1 MNKNF
6 IKIILND
13 GVVTVATQ
21 TFNLFLIW
29 YFAVKLHR
37 QDMVAL
43 LGMLQIIEI
52 GGGPIGGAV
61 ADMVNPA
68 KILKWVSL
76 IRICV
81 TGILLFSLFQTRI
94 NGIILL
100 LLIFS
105 TLNSLISVFY
115 SSAVEVSTYKF
126 AKNEGERVKNNAGFS
141 AVSGISSILSGS
153 LLAVMITYL
162 DLKSS
167 TILIIFLIILSAIGI
182 LNISTAKNVIPDV
195 INNSDVNFKFNE
207 AVSSTFK
214 GLRNI
219 LHEPIIQTVI
229 PYALIMN
236 FLYWTFWYIQPLYLN
251 YKIPNIKYA
260 FSLQQIVI
268 SVASVI
274 ATLVIQRKHTL
285 VMNYKGH
292 YRLLLLIQSGALFL
306 LSLLYAFINS
316 EKILITGL
324 ICFWA
329 LYSLFNSFTGII
341 LITLLQE
348 KIDNKILGTTLG
360 TIFTLLMVTA
370 PLAAIAS
377 KTVPVKSIS
386 LIILTGLMVVS
397 LLYSLTDKRFLE
409 VLHDD

>member
-6 IKIILND
+6 LKIIIND

-43 LGMLQIIEI
+43 LGTLQIIGI
-52 GGGPIGGAV
+52 VGGPVGGAV

-76 IRICV
+76 IRIFV
-81 TGILLFSLFQTRI
+81 TSILFFSLFQTHT
-94 NGIILL
+94 NIIIWL

-115 SSAVEVSTYKF
+115 ASAVEVSTYKF
-126 AKNEGERVKNNAGFS
+126 AKNESERVKNNAGFS
-141 AVSGISSILSGS
+141 AVSEISSILSGS
-153 LLAVMITYL
+153 LLAIMITYL

-167 TILIIFLIILSAIGI
+167 TILIIFLIILSVIGI
-182 LNISTAKNVIPDV
+182 LNISTAKNIIPDV

-274 ATLVIQRKHTL
+274 ATIVIQRKHTL

-377 KTVPVKSIS
+377 KTVPIKSIS

-397 LLYSLTDKRFLE
+397 LLYALTDKRFLE

>member
-6 IKIILND
+6 LKIIIND

-43 LGMLQIIEI
+43 LGTLQIIGI
-52 GGGPIGGAV
+52 VGGPVGGAV

-76 IRICV
+76 IRIFV
-81 TGILLFSLFQTRI
+81 TSILFFSLFQTHT
-94 NGIILL
+94 NIIIWL

-115 SSAVEVSTYKF
+115 ASAVEVSTYKF
-126 AKNEGERVKNNAGFS
+126 AKNESERVKNNAGFS
-141 AVSGISSILSGS
+141 AVSEISSILSGS
-153 LLAVMITYL
+153 LLAIMITYL

-167 TILIIFLIILSAIGI
+167 TILIIFLIILSVIGI
-182 LNISTAKNVIPDV
+182 LNISTAKNIIPDV

-377 KTVPVKSIS
+377 KTVPIKSIS

-397 LLYSLTDKRFLE
+397 LLYALTDKRFLE

>member
-6 IKIILND
+6 LKIIIND

-43 LGMLQIIEI
+43 LGTLQIIGI
-52 GGGPIGGAV
+52 VGGPVGGAV

-76 IRICV
+76 IRIFV
-81 TGILLFSLFQTRI
+81 TSILFFSLFQTHT
-94 NGIILL
+94 NIIIWL

-115 SSAVEVSTYKF
+115 ASAVEVSTYKF
-126 AKNEGERVKNNAGFS
+126 AKNESERVKNNAGFS
-141 AVSGISSILSGS
+141 AVSEISSILSGS
-153 LLAVMITYL
+153 LLAIMITYL

-167 TILIIFLIILSAIGI
+167 TILIIFLIILSVIGI
-182 LNISTAKNVIPDV
+182 LNISTAKNIIPDV

-274 ATLVIQRKHTL
+274 ATIVIQRKHTL

-324 ICFWA
+324 ICFWT

-377 KTVPVKSIS
+377 KTVPIKSIS

-397 LLYSLTDKRFLE
+397 LLYALTDKRFLE

>member
-6 IKIILND
+6 LKIIIND

-43 LGMLQIIEI
+43 LGTLQIIGI
-52 GGGPIGGAV
+52 VGGPVGGAV

-76 IRICV
+76 IRIFV
-81 TGILLFSLFQTRI
+81 TSILFFSLFQTHT
-94 NGIILL
+94 NIIIWL

-115 SSAVEVSTYKF
+115 ASAVEVSTYKF
-126 AKNEGERVKNNAGFS
+126 AKNESERVKNNAGFS
-141 AVSGISSILSGS
+141 AVSEISSILSGS
-153 LLAVMITYL
+153 LLAIMITYL

-167 TILIIFLIILSAIGI
+167 TILIIFLIILSVIGI
-182 LNISTAKNVIPDV
+182 LNISTAKNIIPDV

-207 AVSSTFK
+207 AASSTFK

-274 ATLVIQRKHTL
+274 ATIVIQRKHTL

-377 KTVPVKSIS
+377 KTVPIKSIS

-397 LLYSLTDKRFLE
+397 LLYALTDKRFLE

>member
-1 MNKNF
+1 
-6 IKIILND
+6 
-13 GVVTVATQ
+13 
-21 TFNLFLIW
+21 
-29 YFAVKLHR
+29 
-37 QDMVAL
+37 
-43 LGMLQIIEI
+43 
-52 GGGPIGGAV
+52 
-61 ADMVNPA
+61 
-68 KILKWVSL
+68 
-76 IRICV
+76 
-81 TGILLFSLFQTRI
+81 
-94 NGIILL
+94 
-100 LLIFS
+100 
-105 TLNSLISVFY
+105 
-115 SSAVEVSTYKF
+115 
-126 AKNEGERVKNNAGFS
+126 
-141 AVSGISSILSGS
+141 
-153 LLAVMITYL
+153 
-162 DLKSS
+162 
-167 TILIIFLIILSAIGI
+167 
-182 LNISTAKNVIPDV
+182 
-195 INNSDVNFKFNE
+195 
-207 AVSSTFK
+207 
-214 GLRNI
+214 
-219 LHEPIIQTVI
+219 
-229 PYALIMN
+229 MN

-377 KTVPVKSIS
+377 KTVPIKSIS

>member
-6 IKIILND
+6 LKIIIND

-43 LGMLQIIEI
+43 LGTLQIIGI
-52 GGGPIGGAV
+52 VGGPVGGAV

-76 IRICV
+76 IRIFV
-81 TGILLFSLFQTRI
+81 TSILFFSLFQTHT
-94 NGIILL
+94 NIIIWL

-115 SSAVEVSTYKF
+115 ASAVEVSTYKF
-126 AKNEGERVKNNAGFS
+126 AKNESERVKNNAGFS
-141 AVSGISSILSGS
+141 AVSEISSILSGS
-153 LLAVMITYL
+153 LLAIMITYL

-167 TILIIFLIILSAIGI
+167 TILIIFLIILSVIGI
-182 LNISTAKNVIPDV
+182 LNIPTAKNIIPDV

-274 ATLVIQRKHTL
+274 ATIVIQRKHTL

-377 KTVPVKSIS
+377 KTVPIKSIS

-397 LLYSLTDKRFLE
+397 LLYALTDKRFLE